1 MPVLTPAAR
10 RSAQVGQLLST
21 RVDVLEPEVISEL
34 ARLQNEVPGF
44 PAKRAKELIAKEL
57 GKPVEQLFASFDDT
71 PLAAASLAQVHRATL
86 KTGEQVQQTARA
98 THGGT
103 QAGGAL

>member
-1 MPVLTPAAR
+1 VL
-10 RSAQVGQLLST
+10 Q
-21 RVDVLEPEVISEL
+21 PEVISEL

-57 GKPVEQLFASFDDT
+57 GKPVEQLFATFDDK

-86 KTGEQVQQTARA
+86 KTGEEVKPQARA
-98 THGGT
+98 LTPPAHPPGDTLSRRGKR
-103 QAGGAL
+103 